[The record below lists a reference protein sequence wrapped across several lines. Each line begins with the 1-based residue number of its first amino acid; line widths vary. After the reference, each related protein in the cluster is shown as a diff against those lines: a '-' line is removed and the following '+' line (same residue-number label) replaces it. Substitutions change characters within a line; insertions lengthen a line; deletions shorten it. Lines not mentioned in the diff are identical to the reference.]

1 MARVATASPRPG
13 LFAARGLMGL
23 WAFLACWVVLTAGM
37 GVAHADTVRVR
48 ADAHNGYGRITF
60 VWPQPVG
67 HTVRRS
73 GNDVV
78 VQFSRKIEG
87 DLTPIVR
94 RLGKYVRG
102 ARING
107 DGFSVTLALKG
118 AFAHRDFDSA
128 NMIVVDL
135 IDGPAQ
141 SRTPTGQGPPAAK
154 APMVGVRTGIHPG
167 YSRIVFD
174 WPKTVAHRVEVNGA
188 QARIVFGAPATIAL
202 GSLQGGRLPY
212 VLGAETQPTTNGV
225 AVVLTM
231 PPGASVK
238 SFAVGTKIVVDVLK
252 PSGGAALTTN
262 PSAAPPPTSIA
273 PSQSASRTE
282 PPPPTAAPRT
292 PVVGPVALTP
302 PQQTLPQ
309 STPPTA
315 GPTGGPAGNGQNAP
329 SLFSQGEAPAI
340 EFKARAIKD
349 SADSVTLRFDWTE
362 PVGAAVFRRAG
373 NVWAVFDK
381 PVKFNVADLKAAGGN
396 IIKDIAQVPSSRG
409 AVLRMNLVQGVNP
422 ALSREGFSWMM
433 TFKKQNIPPPTL
445 IESAAQP
452 NSPLGARIFL
462 SVPGSGTPV
471 AFTDSTVGDT
481 LVAIPVIPLGH
492 GVGRAYSYPQVRLLP
507 TVQGIVIQPLVDD
520 LRIRSL
526 RQGVELTSV
535 SSLYLSPVTP
545 EQAAGLKLGAVD
557 AKPLSK
563 VLDLSRWGRP
573 DDAAVLK
580 TKHQLLADV
589 SAAPTPQTLEK
600 ARLNLARFFF
610 ANGFNPEALGI
621 VELVAQTRPKI
632 VDEPNFLLLRG
643 AIRVMMGRDQEA
655 QADLNSPLLK
665 DIDEATFWRAAL
677 LAGEDHL
684 AVAAPDLRH
693 AGAIVKSYPKALK
706 MPLGTLV
713 AEANVEMGDAKQ
725 AAQYLEALNAD
736 KPSKIE
742 KARLDYVD
750 GKLKELSGK
759 FDAAVKEWEKVEES
773 RNRPAR
779 AQAAVART
787 ELLLRE
793 KKYTTQQAIDELEK
807 LRFAWRGDNFEFRLL
822 RRLGDLY
829 LSVGKYRQGLR
840 TLRQAVTHFRDNPEA
855 AAVTK
860 KMTEVFDQLY
870 LGGRAD
876 ALAPVTAIAL
886 YDEFRELTP
895 PGARGDEMIRKLAD
909 RLVGVDLLGRAAALL
924 ESQVDFRLSG
934 AQLERVGAR
943 LALIYIMNKEYDK
956 AIAALKKSAS
966 TAGGAELG
974 LERTRLQAH
983 ALMGLDRSQEALNLL
998 KDDKSVRADQLRMEI
1013 YWRSKDWKGAA
1024 RALKNLVRL
1033 SGAKPR
1039 KPLNEEQ
1046 SRNVLALAVAET
1058 LSSNE
1063 RAVAILRADFGPA
1076 MAQTPFKDAFSLIT
1090 SPPNQGLIDYRR
1102 MNAMVATVDSFQGF
1116 LNSYLERLKK
1126 GDLSAIF

>member
-1 MARVATASPRPG
+1 M
-13 LFAARGLMGL
+13 
-23 WAFLACWVVLTAGM
+23 
-37 GVAHADTVRVR
+37 
-48 ADAHNGYGRITF
+48 
-60 VWPQPVG
+60 
-67 HTVRRS
+67 
-73 GNDVV
+73 
-78 VQFSRKIEG
+78 
-87 DLTPIVR
+87 
-94 RLGKYVRG
+94 
-102 ARING
+102 
-107 DGFSVTLALKG
+107 
-118 AFAHRDFDSA
+118 
-128 NMIVVDL
+128 
-135 IDGPAQ
+135 
-141 SRTPTGQGPPAAK
+141 
-154 APMVGVRTGIHPG
+154 
-167 YSRIVFD
+167 
-174 WPKTVAHRVEVNGA
+174 
-188 QARIVFGAPATIAL
+188 
-202 GSLQGGRLPY
+202 
-212 VLGAETQPTTNGV
+212 
-225 AVVLTM
+225 
-231 PPGASVK
+231 
-238 SFAVGTKIVVDVLK
+238 
-252 PSGGAALTTN
+252 
-262 PSAAPPPTSIA
+262 
-273 PSQSASRTE
+273 
-282 PPPPTAAPRT
+282 
-292 PVVGPVALTP
+292 
-302 PQQTLPQ
+302 
-309 STPPTA
+309 
-315 GPTGGPAGNGQNAP
+315 
-329 SLFSQGEAPAI
+329 
-340 EFKARAIKD
+340 
-349 SADSVTLRFDWTE
+349 TLRFDWTE

-433 TFKKQNIPPPTL
+433 TFKKQTIPPPTL

-507 TVQGIVIQPLVDD
+507 TVQGIVVQPLVDD

-545 EQAAGLKLGAVD
+545 EQAAGLKLGAID

-573 DDAAVLK
+573 DDVAVLK
-580 TKHQLLADV
+580 TKHKLLADV
-589 SAAPTPQTLEK
+589 SAAPTPQSLEK

-632 VDEPNFLLLRG
+632 ADEPNFLLLRG
-643 AIRVMMGRDQEA
+643 AIRVMMGRDREA
-655 QADLNSPLLK
+655 QADLDNPLLK
-665 DIDEATFWRAAL
+665 GIDEATFWRAAL

-693 AGAIVKSYPKALK
+693 TGALVKSYPKALK

-713 AEANVEMGDAKQ
+713 SEADVEMGDAKQ

-807 LRFAWRGDNFEFRLL
+807 LRFAWRGDDFEFRLL
-822 RRLGDLY
+822 RRLGNLY
-829 LSVGKYRQGLR
+829 LSIGKYRQGLR

-860 KMTEVFDQLY
+860 KMAEVFDQLY

-909 RLVGVDLLGRAAALL
+909 RLVGVDLLDRAAALL

-956 AIAALKKSAS
+956 ALAALKKSAN
-966 TAGGAELG
+966 TAGSAELG

-983 ALMGLDRSQEALNLL
+983 ALMGLGRTQEALNLL
-998 KDDKSVRADQLRMEI
+998 KDDKSFRADQLRMEI
-1013 YWRSKDWKGAA
+1013 YWRTKDWKGAA
-1024 RALKNLVRL
+1024 RAIKNLVRL

-1046 SRNVLALAVAET
+1046 SRYVLALAVAET

-1063 RAVAILRADFGPA
+1063 RAVAILRADFGSV
-1076 MAQTPFKDAFSLIT
+1076 MAKTPFKDAFSLIT

-1102 MNAMVATVDSFQGF
+1102 MNAMVGTVDSFQGF